1 MKPEVY
7 QDLYETKLSHKNFP
21 RAQDSMNNTSRSGF
35 SVTKDKKN
43 VKKQTFQN
51 PQHQGEKRREIFEEI
66 GKKIILNI

>member
-21 RAQDSMNNTSRSGF
+21 RAQDSMNNTAKSGF
-35 SVTKDKKN
+35 SLTKDKKN

-66 GKKIILNI
+66 GKKIILNL

>member
-51 PQHQGEKRREIFEEI
+51 PQHQGEKRREIFDEI